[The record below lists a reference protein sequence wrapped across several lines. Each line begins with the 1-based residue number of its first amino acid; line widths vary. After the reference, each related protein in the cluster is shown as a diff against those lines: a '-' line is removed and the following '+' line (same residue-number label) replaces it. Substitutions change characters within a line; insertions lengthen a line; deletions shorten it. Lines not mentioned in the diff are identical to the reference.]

1 MAASQATTQNGVP
14 SVLVTGAAGF
24 VGANLI
30 RRLVRD
36 GHQVTGVLQPG
47 GEPWRVAGLDHAARF
62 VEVDLL
68 QDEAVRQLVDDCRP
82 SWVFHLAA
90 YGAYSWQTD
99 VRRMMATNVSGTV
112 GLVDACRDVG
122 CAAFIHAGSS
132 SEYGLKEQPPSEEA
146 AIEPNSPY
154 AVSKAAAT
162 MYCRQA
168 ARADAF
174 PAVTLRLYSVF
185 GPYEDPRRLVPA
197 LVVNALRDQLPP
209 LVDPDV
215 ARDFVWVDDATAA
228 FVLAAERA
236 GDHVGAIYN
245 VGSGVQTTVGDLV
258 TRARRVLKVRAEPA
272 WGSMP
277 RRSWDTTCWVADPS
291 RIAAE
296 LGWKPQTTIDDGL
309 AQTSAWLN
317 GSREVWGVYGVGG

>member
-1 MAASQATTQNGVP
+1 M
-14 SVLVTGAAGF
+14 
-24 VGANLI
+24 GANLV

-36 GHQVTGVLQPG
+36 GHKVTGVLQPG
-47 GEPWRVAGLDHAARF
+47 GEPWRVAGLDHMARF

-68 QDEAVRQLVDDCRP
+68 EDDAVWRLVHECRA

-99 VRRMMATNVSGTV
+99 ARRMMATNVRGTV
-112 GLVDACRDVG
+112 ALVEACRDAG
-122 CAAFIHAGSS
+122 CAAFVHAGSS
-132 SEYGLKEQPPSEEA
+132 SEYGFQDRPPSEEA

-162 MYCRQA
+162 MYCRQT

-185 GPYEDPRRLVPA
+185 GRFEDRRRLVPA

-209 LVDPDV
+209 LVDPAV
-215 ARDFVWVDDATAA
+215 ARDFVWVDDATDA

-236 GDHVGAIYN
+236 GDRAGAIYN

-258 TRARRVLKVRAEPA
+258 NRARRVLGVRAEPA

-277 RRSWDTTCWVADPS
+277 QRSWDTTCWVADPS

-296 LGWKPQTTIDDGL
+296 LGWKAQTTLDEGL
-309 AQTSAWLN
+309 AQTSAWLK
-317 GSREVWGVYGVGG
+317 SSQEVWSAYGVGQ